1 MKSMNGDTGVTDS
14 IVARLCEHAAHRPD
28 DTALVVVGSDGGPEA
43 DLRISYEALHS
54 RARSLAAGL
63 RECGR
68 LGDRVLLMLDNDDH
82 YVVGFLACLYAGLVA
97 VPAYPPQASRPQLAA
112 RVVAIA
118 RACDPACVLTSDACL
133 DDVRQAL
140 AGVVRV
146 PILTAGSA
154 VSTAM
159 QACRLPGADDIAFLQ
174 YTSGSTSQPKGVI
187 VTHGNL
193 MANEAAIEA
202 SLSVGADDVFV
213 SWLPLYHDMGLIGG
227 LLQPLYRGIPVVLMS
242 PRFFF
247 ERPVRWLQ
255 AISRYRGTIS
265 GGPDFSYRLCTE
277 RIVPGD
283 SGLDLS
289 SWRVAFCG
297 AEPVRH
303 DTLEAFAGA
312 FQPAGFDAGALYPCY
327 GLAEATLLVTGG
339 RRGAGLRATRCDPEA
354 LAGGLARER
363 ADGHPQV
370 SCGFAAPLHRL
381 AVIDPAT
388 GVAVPEGRVGEI
400 RVQGGSI
407 SRGYW
412 NDPQASAETFVAGE
426 GGHWLRTGDLGFLKD
441 GELYVTGRLKDLI
454 IVRGQNL
461 YPQDIERAVE
471 ERVEAVRKGRVAA
484 FACPRDDGSEAI
496 GIAAEIGRG
505 TQKRATAQQIG
516 AAVSAA
522 VAEACAEVPGVVV
535 LLNPGGLPKTSS
547 GKLQRRACEAALRD
561 GTLDAWSV
569 LRDQD
574 AAAGGPMDEAA
585 LQWDSDPLAVGMKAI
600 WAQVLK
606 RPWDALAGD
615 PDFFALGGSS
625 MAAVQLAARIGACWA
640 VDYPVRLVYE
650 HPRLSQAVGQVRAR
664 QANPQAAAQPVPR
677 LAPEVREG
685 LLPLSH
691 AQQRLWFLW
700 HMDPASTAYHISCAL
715 HLKGRLDVAA
725 VRAALEGLVAR
736 HEALRTVYLTDAA
749 GAVCQ
754 RVLPRAMTQISVV
767 DLASL
772 PVQARAARRERALYD
787 THQAPFDLAAGP
799 MMRAC
804 VIDEGEGC
812 HVLALTVH
820 HIAADGWS
828 MQVLCDDFARGY
840 TARVRGTQDAA
851 PPSTLQ
857 YADYAVW
864 QRDRLAQGEA
874 QRQLAWWRARLGQE
888 HPVLE
893 LPTDRPRRAG
903 ALQGTAAVHAFALA
917 GRDAQALQRA
927 ARHASSSTF
936 MVLLAAFQALLF
948 RYTGQSDIRVG
959 TTNNNRAQPEV
970 AGIVGFFVNLQ
981 VLRADIDGRMALAE
995 VLRQA
1000 RETVLGAQAHA
1011 DLPFEMLVE
1020 ALQPGRDPD
1029 HSPLFRV
1036 LMNHQALDDG
1046 RLRALP
1052 GLALQELA
1060 HGDQAARF
1068 ELALDTMEH
1077 GPGDIRMRLT
1087 YAPGL
1092 FDAGTIERL
1101 AAYYLCMLRAFAEQA
1116 DARVEDVALQE
1127 PIRLIEAPPQAAAD
1141 AAPLPDAEPLLHR
1154 RIEQW
1159 AARDGQAP
1167 ALSGG
1172 GVALTRG
1179 QLNARANRV
1188 AHALRAQGVG
1198 AQDRVGL
1205 MMPRGPDLVV
1215 ALLGILKAGAAYVPL
1230 DPAYPADRLAYMAA
1244 DGGLA
1249 GLVVDGSHEAAAAD
1263 LAPGRAVWTLS
1274 SLAEAAD
1281 DDGDL
1286 ALDLPAQALAYVIYT
1301 SGSTGQ
1307 PKGVGVTHHNV
1318 ARLLDATR
1326 GGMRLGENDVWT
1338 LFHSY
1343 AFDFSVWEIFGALC
1357 LGGQLVSVDHAI
1369 SRSPEDFA
1377 VLLRDHAVTV
1387 LNQTPSAFRSLIQTP
1402 LAQAGALQS
1411 LRLVVFG
1418 GEALDVASLR
1428 PWVERYGDQR
1438 PALVNMYGITET
1450 TVHVT
1455 HRRILRADVDGGR
1468 SPIGHAIGDLRLHVL
1483 DTALRAAPV
1492 DIAGELYVSGPGVA
1506 RGYLNRPGLT
1516 AQRFL
1521 ADPFAGDG
1529 ARLYRTGDMA
1539 RRRADGETEYLGRI
1553 DQQLKLRGFRIEPGE
1568 IETLLRAC
1576 PGVADAAVSL
1586 RSGPDGQGRLVAY
1599 VVPAAGLSGLA
1610 QDEAPSQALVSQWET
1625 VFDGTYENTDV
1636 APSFRGWNSS
1646 YTDAPIPE
1654 AEMRRWLDDTVARI
1668 RALDGRRI
1676 LELGCGVGLLV
1687 QHLAAGAE
1695 RYVGTDLSPRAVAD
1709 LRQWLA
1715 TRPGL
1720 AHVQLTQAQATD
1732 VPAGPHDVMVLNS
1745 VAQYFPGLAYLD
1757 EVLRNASATLAPGGR
1772 MFIGDLRHP
1781 AHLPLFHATV
1791 LLHKADPDTP
1801 LRQLRLRVERAV
1813 EREKELAVDP
1823 AYFHEAAARL
1833 GLGAARVMLKHGG
1846 DDNELTRYRYDVA
1859 LGPADALGQARDA
1872 RVVRWDTLAAGAA
1885 DVEALLSQQPQAP
1898 LRVTGVPNA
1907 RLSRDAAVW
1916 RALQDASR
1924 AEITAGTL
1932 RAQILDIETAGIEP
1946 DALRGLAEK
1955 LGYEACAEWRDADP
1969 LGGYDIEFARP
1980 GAPRAAMAPPPRDGR
1995 VLASDPLRAQ
2005 RLAVLPARMR
2015 ARLAERL
2022 PEYMVPGHYALV
2034 DALPRTP
2041 SGKLDYRGLPEPEV
2055 AGRPPA
2061 SESPRGAVEQALA
2074 QVWSQALGLDSVGRD
2089 DNFFEIGGHSLLAI
2103 RVKAVVAERYGCEIP
2118 IRSFFD
2124 HQTLREMAATLD
2136 PAPFDAPD
2144 AKARRLSELAS
2155 LLDELEG

>member
-1 MKSMNGDTGVTDS
+1 MKSMSGDTGVADS
-14 IVARLCEHAAHRPD
+14 IVARLCEHAAHRPH
-28 DTALVVVGSDGGPEA
+28 DTALVVVDSDDGPAA
-43 DLRISYEALHS
+43 DRRISYEALHT
-54 RARSLAAGL
+54 RARAVAAGL

-68 LGDRVLLMLDNDDH
+68 QGDRVLLMLDNDDH

-97 VPAYPPQASRPQLAA
+97 VPAYPPHASRPQLAA
-112 RVVAIA
+112 RVTAIA
-118 RACDPACVLTSDACL
+118 QACDPACVLTSEACL
-133 DDVRQAL
+133 EDVRQAL
-140 AGVVRV
+140 TGVVRV
-146 PILTAGSA
+146 PILTAGA
-154 VSTAM
+154 AARAEM
-159 QACRLPGADDIAFLQ
+159 PACRLPGADEIAFLQ

-265 GGPDFSYRLCTE
+265 GGPDFSYRLCAE
-277 RIVPGD
+277 RIAQGD
-283 SGLDLS
+283 GGLDLS

-303 DTLEAFAGA
+303 DTLEDFAGA
-312 FQPAGFDAGALYPCY
+312 FRQAGFDAQALYPCY
-327 GLAEATLLVTGG
+327 GLAEATLLVAGG
-339 RRGAGLRATRCDPEA
+339 RRGAGLRALRCDADA
-354 LAGGLARER
+354 LTRGQASER
-363 ADGHPQV
+363 ADGNPQV
-370 SCGFAAPLHRL
+370 SCGYVAPLHRL
-381 AVIDPAT
+381 AVVDPAT
-388 GVAVPEGRVGEI
+388 GLPVQDGAVGEI

-407 SRGYW
+407 ARGYW
-412 NDPQASAETFVAGE
+412 NDPEASAETFVAGE

-471 ERVEAVRKGRVAA
+471 DRVEAVRKGRVAA
-484 FACPRDDGSEAI
+484 FACARADGSEAV

-505 TQKRATAQQIG
+505 TQKRATARQIG
-516 AAVSAA
+516 AAISAA
-522 VAEACAEVPGVVV
+522 VAEACAEVPSVVV

-547 GKLQRRACEAALRD
+547 GKLQRRACRAALQD

-569 LRDQD
+569 LREDD
-574 AAAGGPMDEAA
+574 AVSGGTPAADA
-585 LQWDSDPLAVGMKAI
+585 QWDGDPLAVGMKAI

-606 RPWDALAGD
+606 RPWDELAGD

-650 HPRLSQAVGQVRAR
+650 HPRLSQAVRQVRGR
-664 QANPQAAAQPVPR
+664 QGTPHAAPQTIAR
-677 LAPEVREG
+677 LAPAVRADVM
-685 LLPLSH
+685 PLSH

-700 HMDPASTAYHISCAL
+700 HMEPASTAYHISCAL
-715 HLKGRLDVAA
+715 HLKGRLDLAA
-725 VRAALEGLVAR
+725 VRAALEGLLAR
-736 HEALRTVYLTDAA
+736 HEALRTVYVRDAA
-749 GAVCQ
+749 GLVGQ
-754 RVLPRAMTQISVV
+754 RVLPRAALQMATV
-767 DLASL
+767 DLAGL
-772 PVQARAARRERALYD
+772 PAQARAARRDQALHD
-787 THQAPFDLAAGP
+787 AHEAPFDLAAGP
-799 MMRAC
+799 MLRAC
-804 VIDEGEGC
+804 VIDEGEGR

-828 MQVLCDDFARGY
+828 MQVLFDDFARSY
-840 TARVRGTQDAA
+840 AARVRGAQDAVPA
-851 PPSTLQ
+851 PALQ
-857 YADYAVW
+857 YADYALW

-874 QRQLAWWRARLGQE
+874 QRQLAWWRDQLGQD

-903 ALQGTAAVHAFALA
+903 ALHGAAAVHAFALPE
-917 GRDAQALQRA
+917 RDALALQQA
-927 ARHASSSTF
+927 ARQASSSTF

-948 RYTGQSDIRVG
+948 RYAGQSDVRVG
-959 TTNNNRAQPEV
+959 TTHNNRTQPEI

-981 VLRADIDGRMALAE
+981 VLRADVDGRMTLADL
-995 VLRQA
+995 LRQA
-1000 RETVLGAQAHA
+1000 RQAVLGAQAHA

-1046 RLRALP
+1046 LLRALP
-1052 GLALQELA
+1052 GLSLQDLTQ
-1060 HGDQAARF
+1060 GRQAARF
-1068 ELALDTMEH
+1068 ELALDTMEY

-1087 YAPGL
+1087 YAPAL

-1101 AAYYLCMLRAFAEQA
+1101 AAYYLCMLRACTQQS
-1116 DARVEDVALQE
+1116 DARVEDVELQE
-1127 PIRLIEAPPQAAAD
+1127 PMRLIETP
-1141 AAPLPDAEPLLHR
+1141 AAPAAVAVQGCTALLHR
-1154 RIEQW
+1154 RIAQW
-1159 AARDGQAP
+1159 AERDGAAP
-1167 ALSGG
+1167 ALTGG
-1172 GVALTRG
+1172 GVTLTRA
-1179 QLNARANRV
+1179 QLDARANRV
-1188 AHALRAQGVG
+1188 AHALRASGIG

-1230 DPAYPADRLAYMAA
+1230 DPAYPADRLAYMVA
-1244 DGGLA
+1244 DCGMA
-1249 GLVVDGSHEAAAAD
+1249 GLVADAPHAASAAE
-1263 LAPGRAVWTLS
+1263 LAPGLNIWTLDA
-1274 SLAEAAD
+1274 LAETGGRED
-1281 DDGDL
+1281 DL

-1318 ARLLDATR
+1318 ARLLDATQADLA
-1326 GGMRLGENDVWT
+1326 LGSADVWT

-1357 LGGQLVSVDHAI
+1357 LGGRLVTVDHAV

-1377 VLLRDHAVTV
+1377 ALLRDESVTV
-1387 LNQTPSAFRSLIQTP
+1387 LNQTPSAFRSLMQTQ

-1418 GEALDVASLR
+1418 GEALDVGSLR
-1428 PWVERYGDQR
+1428 PWIERYGDQR

-1468 SPIGHAIGDLRLHVL
+1468 SPIGRAIDDLRLYVL
-1483 DTALRAAPV
+1483 DAALRVAPL
-1492 DIAGELYVSGPGVA
+1492 DIAGELYVSGAGVA

-1521 ADPFAGDG
+1521 ADPFAADG

-1553 DQQLKLRGFRIEPGE
+1553 DHQLKLRGFRIEPGE
-1568 IETLLRAC
+1568 IETQLRAC

-1586 RSGPDGQGRLVAY
+1586 RDGPDGQGRLVAY
-1599 VVPAAGLSGLA
+1599 VVPAADQPGSA
-1610 QDEAPSQALVSQWET
+1610 QDEAPSLVSQWET
-1625 VFDGTYENTDV
+1625 VFDGTYEHTDV

-1654 AEMRRWLDDTVARI
+1654 AEMQRWLDDTVARI
-1668 RALDGRRI
+1668 RALGGRRM

-1687 QHLAAGAE
+1687 QHLATGAE
-1695 RYVGTDLSPRAVAD
+1695 QYLGTDLSARAVGD

-1715 TRPGL
+1715 TQPALR
-1720 AHVQLTQAQATD
+1720 HVQLVRAQATD
-1732 VPAGPHDVMVLNS
+1732 VPPGPHDVVVLNS
-1745 VAQYFPGLAYLD
+1745 VAQYFPALAYLG
-1757 EVLRNASATLAPGGR
+1757 EVLRNASAALAPGGR
-1772 MFIGDLRHP
+1772 IFVGDLRHP
-1781 AHLPLFHATV
+1781 AHLHLFHATV

-1801 LRQLRLRVERAV
+1801 LRQLRQRVERAV
-1813 EREKELAVDP
+1813 EREKELVVDP

-1833 GLGAARVMLKHGG
+1833 GLGAARVMLKRGG
-1846 DDNELTRYRYDVA
+1846 DGNELTRYRYDVA
-1859 LGPADALGQARDA
+1859 LGPAETLGQARD
-1872 RVVRWDTLAAGAA
+1872 VREVPWDALPAGVA
-1885 DVEALLSQQPQAP
+1885 DVEALLRQQPDAA
-1898 LRVTGVPNA
+1898 LRVTGIPNA

-1916 RALQDASR
+1916 RALRDAAR
-1924 AEITAGTL
+1924 AEVTAAAL
-1932 RAQILDIETAGIEP
+1932 RAEMQDVRAVGIEP
-1946 DALRGLAEK
+1946 QELLALAEA
-1955 LGYEACAEWRDADP
+1955 LGCEAHADWRGADP
-1969 LGGYDIEFARP
+1969 EGGYDVEFARP
-1980 GAPRAAMAPPPRDGR
+1980 GAARSAAPAPRHDGR
-1995 VLASDPLRAQ
+1995 SVATDPLRAQ
-2005 RLAVLPARMR
+2005 RLAALPARVR
-2015 ARLAERL
+2015 TRLAGLL

-2055 AGRPPA
+2055 AARPAA
-2061 SESPRGAVEQALA
+2061 SEPPQGAVEQALA
-2074 QVWSQALGLDSVGRD
+2074 QVWGQALSLDSVGRD

-2103 RVKAVVAERYGCEIP
+2103 RVKAMVAERYGCEIP

-2144 AKARRLSELAS
+2144 AKAQRLSELAS